1 MKLILKYFPELND
14 TQLKQLEQLEALYGH
29 WNQKINLISRK
40 DIDNLYERHV
50 LHSLAIAKV
59 VKFKP
64 TAEILDIGTGGGFP
78 GIPLAI
84 FFPQTQFTLVDGTL
98 KKIKVV
104 REVANSIGLKNVEA
118 LQIRAEE
125 LKKRRFDF
133 VVCRAVASLEKLV
146 DWSSRL
152 LKNKQQHVLPNGLIT
167 LKGGRVIQLEI
178 NALPKGEYVEI
189 FPVSDFFDEIYFA
202 EKQVVYVQG

>member
-1 MKLILKYFPELND
+1 MKLILKYFPDLSSL
-14 TQLKQLEQLEALYGH
+14 QIQRLERLEPLYRD
-29 WNQKINLISRK
+29 WNEKINLISRK
-40 DIDNLYERHV
+40 DIDNLYEHHV

-84 FFPQTQFTLVDGTL
+84 LFPSTKFTLVDGTL

-104 REVANSIGLKNVEA
+104 REVANSVGLKNVEA

-125 LKKRRFDF
+125 LKKKRFDF
-133 VVCRAVASLEKLV
+133 VVCRAVAPLEKLLA
-146 DWSSRL
+146 WSARL
-152 LKNKQQHVLPNGLIT
+152 IKTEHQHLLPNGLLA
-167 LKGGRVIQLEI
+167 LKGGEAIQVEI
-178 NALPKGEYVEI
+178 NALPKGEYVER
-189 FPVSDFFDEIYFA
+189 FPISDFFDESYFA
-202 EKQVVYVQG
+202 EKEVLYAQG